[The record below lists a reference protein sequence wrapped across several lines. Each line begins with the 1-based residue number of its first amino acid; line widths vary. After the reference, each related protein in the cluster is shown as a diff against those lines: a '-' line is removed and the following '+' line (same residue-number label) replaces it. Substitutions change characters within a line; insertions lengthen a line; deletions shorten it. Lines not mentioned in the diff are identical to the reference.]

1 MKAKDLRFGTLN
13 PISENTSTH
22 GGDRRRT
29 TTVTSIN
36 RALDKAYEKDT
47 LLGVNEFNGIVVFS
61 RLKTYPTYKNR
72 SSLLQEYTI
81 AADADGLAGAR
92 PAGHDGGDEEEE
104 EAELVTQ
111 EYDNIA
117 YKVYIP
123 ELDPRPA
130 PDGTDCTLLRA
141 YSDVYSDIKTEIP
154 LGSIVVVRYEDK
166 ENLFNPRIVRV
177 MEGPIRIDGVSWDPA
192 EQKPLEHSFI
202 NGNTTSTVGSATI
215 PGAKSQERTLS
226 GDGPRYPSSD
236 FRPTY
241 NWTKA
246 DRTKSDIKFVVMHTT
261 EISTTEASVRVL
273 NGYDERKG
281 KFMERRVSAH
291 YVVSPDGQI
300 INMISDKDIAWHAG
314 VSSMNKASIGIEVVG
329 YSKDINTWGNNK
341 QGLAKLIK
349 YLSDTY
355 GIPLIYEG
363 LLPGTYEGAA
373 APSGTGLQTSIASGF
388 IAHGKV
394 TPGRR
399 YDPGVHFPWEELV
412 ALAGGTTEALT

>member
-130 PDGTDCTLLRA
+130 PDGTDCTLLRT

-166 ENLFNPRIVRV
+166 ESLFNPRIIRV

-215 PGAKSQERTLS
+215 PGAIEECPDTPS
-226 GDGPRYPSSD
+226 GILDE
-236 FRPTY
+236 
-241 NWTKA
+241 
-246 DRTKSDIKFVVMHTT
+246 
-261 EISTTEASVRVL
+261 EI
-273 NGYDERKG
+273 
-281 KFMERRVSAH
+281 
-291 YVVSPDGQI
+291 VVSTIVPDAYGGHIRGKESFIRMVEVAYQNLVNQGI
-300 INMISDKDIAWHAG
+300 YI
-314 VSSMNKASIGIEVVG
+314 SIGDSWRSYDFQKSAYLTKGQPGQE
-329 YSKDINTWGNNK
+329 KA
-341 QGLAKLIK
+341 GL
-349 YLSDTY
+349 
-355 GIPLIYEG
+355 
-363 LLPGTYEGAA
+363 
-373 APSGTGLQTSIASGF
+373 
-388 IAHGKV
+388 IAHPCKGYHVQGQAIDIEQTVAQRDDILAHGPIYQAFYDAGLRRISNEYWHWSVGETQHPRNKMFARSRSGKSPADTFV
-394 TPGRR
+394 G
-399 YDPGVHFPWEELV
+399 
-412 ALAGGTTEALT
+412 